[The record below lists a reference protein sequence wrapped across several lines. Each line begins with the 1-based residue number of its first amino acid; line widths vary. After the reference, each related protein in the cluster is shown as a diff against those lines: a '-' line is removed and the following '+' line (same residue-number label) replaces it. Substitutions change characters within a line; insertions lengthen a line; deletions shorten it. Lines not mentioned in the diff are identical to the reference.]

1 MLSTGTR
8 SEKKSR
14 INKGKQVRQQMAQ
27 IWQVNSTF
35 RPNSKRADLFSHS
48 FIRNGRIE
56 KKYNFENAEG
66 RGSGY

>member
-27 IWQVNSTF
+27 ILQVNSKF
-35 RPNSKRADLFSHS
+35 RPNSKQADLFSHS
-48 FIRNGRIE
+48 HSFKMGE
-56 KKYNFENAEG
+56 
-66 RGSGY
+66 